1 MERCE
6 VTPRNTTTKKNKK
19 TGERWRAGGW
29 LQDEK
34 VGWS

>member
-6 VTPRNTTTKKNKK
+6 VTPRNTTTKK